1 MNFNMFMD
9 SFANSI
15 FNGSSIFGGVGTS
28 MVNGVKVS
36 GIALNNNGTLSVT
49 LGGSP
54 EVPTGDGTTNMI
66 NNSVSTSVSTK
77 PLDSVSVIATRIPIN
92 VADILSL
99 AALSSSQG
107 MDNSMMMGD
116 MGFNQDSILPSD
128 SFNPFSILSSMQI
141 GSNTITNV
149 DWSVPQTVTMDLVGG
164 GNISQ
169 DFGQSYSNNTSAA
182 DLLLVSVIPYT
193 G

>member
-1 MNFNMFMD
+1 M
-9 SFANSI
+9 
-15 FNGSSIFGGVGTS
+15 
-28 MVNGVKVS
+28 
-36 GIALNNNGTLSVT
+36 
-49 LGGSP
+49 
-54 EVPTGDGTTNMI
+54 
-66 NNSVSTSVSTK
+66 
-77 PLDSVSVIATRIPIN
+77 
-92 VADILSL
+92 ADILSL

-107 MDNSMMMGD
+107 MDNSMMMED